1 MAAFDFPNSPS
12 TNEVYTANGV
22 SFKWNGTVWQRISAS
37 TGAQG
42 STGPTGAQGATG
54 ATGSQGA
61 TGTTGPTGPTGPTG
75 SQGATGSTGAQ
86 GAAGSNG
93 GTDIVNDTSPQLG
106 GDLDTNG
113 HEISLDDNHKVKF
126 GAGNDLE
133 IYHDGTDSVIDNV
146 IDPRNLGACIRSAA
160 ASNIAGVIINKH
172 HCSPITTVVRQISA
186 GGTEAVQIFTITNLV
201 NTLKYFQKLGYLIL
215 GTSEHAN
222 IMHTELDLNKPILAV
237 VGSEEDG
244 IRKKTQE
251 SCTEMCTLSKNENIN
266 SLNVSVATGIML
278 FEVARQKFN

>member
-1 MAAFDFPNSPS
+1 MENKNS
-12 TNEVYTANGV
+12 TNLRVGFHSIEILLKLSPENIKKIFIPANRNDERVLSLIAMAEKLSISVERKKSLAQYPEAFLKNEVSLGLSDLKKYEESMQN
-22 SFKWNGTVWQRISAS
+22 KN
-37 TGAQG
+37 
-42 STGPTGAQGATG
+42 PTF
-54 ATGSQGA
+54 
-61 TGTTGPTGPTGPTG
+61 
-75 SQGATGSTGAQ
+75 
-86 GAAGSNG
+86 
-93 GTDIVNDTSPQLG
+93 L
-106 GDLDTNG
+106 
-113 HEISLDDNHKVKF
+113 
-126 GAGNDLE
+126 
-133 IYHDGTDSVIDNV
+133 VIDNV

-222 IMHTELDLNKPILAV
+222 IMHTEFDLNKPILAV

-266 SLNVSVATGIML
+266 SLNVSVAAGIML
-278 FEVARQKFN
+278 FEITRQKFN

>member
-1 MAAFDFPNSPS
+1 MENKNSANLRVGFHSIEILLKLSPENIKKIFIPANRNDERVRRLIAVAEKLSISVERKKSLVQYPEAFLK
-12 TNEVYTANGV
+12 NEVSLGLSDLKKYEESMQN
-22 SFKWNGTVWQRISAS
+22 KN
-37 TGAQG
+37 
-42 STGPTGAQGATG
+42 PTF
-54 ATGSQGA
+54 
-61 TGTTGPTGPTGPTG
+61 
-75 SQGATGSTGAQ
+75 
-86 GAAGSNG
+86 
-93 GTDIVNDTSPQLG
+93 L
-106 GDLDTNG
+106 
-113 HEISLDDNHKVKF
+113 
-126 GAGNDLE
+126 
-133 IYHDGTDSVIDNV
+133 VIDNV

-172 HCSPITTVVRQISA
+172 HCSPITPVVRQISA

-222 IMHTELDLNKPILAV
+222 IMHTEYDLNKPILAV

-251 SCTEMCTLSKNENIN
+251 RCTAMCTLSKNENIN

-278 FEVARQKFN
+278 FEIERQKTN